1 MLPMD
6 RFRELVGP
14 EAGLSE
20 EELRELRQQLHSLA
34 VILVDL
40 ASDRLTRNLASD
52 EAPKAQE
59 DTEAY

>member
-14 EAGLSE
+14 DTRLSE

-34 VILVDL
+34 KILVDL
-40 ASDRLTRNLASD
+40 ASDRLTRHLVRQESP
-52 EAPKAQE
+52 EAEA
-59 DTEAY
+59 DTEVQ

>member
-14 EAGLSE
+14 DTGLSE

-34 VILVDL
+34 QILVDL
-40 ASDRLTRNLASD
+40 ASDRLARNQARQ
-52 EAPKAQE
+52 EAPETQE
-59 DTEAY
+59 DTEVQ